1 MRKTLPVIAILAFA
15 LIGACK
21 SSGGG
26 DNGSG
31 GGNGCSEAAKCG
43 GTTDI
48 AAMMIQQ
55 YIDGNQKASPW
66 IALHETVNVG
76 QQWHVESDFGQ
87 GASVDKWQVVAK
99 PGKSEF
105 IVEHLS
111 GQGVVIAYQV
121 DAWAEAG
128 QANVKSAWIGKE
140 GEEPEEITVA
150 EWKKGT
156 GEAAEAPGIVV
167 REDYKDIEMA
177 GKKFSGELSNIKDGG
192 NTTKIWMA
200 SNGWFNKLIRMDYN
214 GKTSMK
220 VTVAKF
226 DEKVETFLK
235 WPKAK

>member
-1 MRKTLPVIAILAFA
+1 MRKTLPVVVILAFA

-26 DNGSG
+26 DNGNG
-31 GGNGCSEAAKCG
+31 GGNGGGDSGKCG

-48 AAMMIQQ
+48 AAMIIQQ
-55 YIDGNQKASPW
+55 YVDGNQKASPW

-87 GASVDKWQVVAK
+87 GASVDKWQAVAK

-111 GQGVVIAYQV
+111 AQGVVIAYQV

-128 QANVKSAWIGKE
+128 EPNVKKAWIGKE
-140 GEEPEEITVA
+140 GDEPKEIKIA
-150 EWKKGT
+150 EWKKGA

-167 REDYKDIEMA
+167 REDYKDLELA
-177 GKKFSGELSNIKDGG
+177 GKKFSGELSTIKDAG

-200 SNGWFNKLIRMDYN
+200 SSGWFNKLIRMDYN
-214 GKTSMK
+214 GKTNMK
-220 VTVAKF
+220 VIVAKF

-235 WPKAK
+235 WPEAK